1 MYYHDFNPVFV
12 ISFLIGWYIFQGVAY
27 YKFFEKAGKAG
38 WIGFVPLYNYYTH
51 IEIVGRPKWWVA
63 LLFVPVI
70 NFFVGL
76 TMHLDL
82 MKSFGRYTYL
92 DQVLGVVFAPLY
104 MTYIAWTD
112 TKYLGKAVEMPKP
125 KKSFGKEWFEAI
137 VFAVFCATF
146 IRWIFMEA
154 YVIPTPSMERS
165 LLVGDFLFVSKA
177 EYGPR
182 TPQTPIQ
189 MPLTHQKIWG
199 TEIPSYAPWVSLPTL
214 RLPSFGIVERND
226 VVVFNY
232 PPHDQY
238 NQRADGGYHP
248 MDLGTHY
255 IKRCVAISGETIE
268 VRGGQVYV
276 NGEIG
281 ENPKEMQFNYF
292 LETDQAVRDR
302 IWDDLKI
309 WEYYPIAQPNGK
321 RGYSVLTD
329 EVNAKKLAALP
340 FVKSMEIQF
349 RPADN
354 VEADIFP
361 DAQYFRWNRDNYG
374 PLTVPKAGMTIEVN
388 EENLAMYGSTI
399 TNYDGNESV
408 TIDLTSGNLTIDGQ
422 AVSSYTFKKDYFF
435 MMGDNRH
442 NSADSRYWGFVS
454 EDYIVGEASFIW
466 MSWDTNG
473 SFLNKIRWNRLFN
486 GIE

>member
-1 MYYHDFNPVFV
+1 MYYHDFNPIVVFC
-12 ISFLIGWYIFQGVAY
+12 FLIGWYIFQSVAY
-27 YKFFEKAGKAG
+27 FKFFEKAGRSG
-38 WIGFVPLYNYYTH
+38 WIGFVPFYNFYTH
-51 IEIVGRPKWWVA
+51 IDIVGRPKWWVA

-76 TMHLDL
+76 TIHLDL

-104 MTYIAWTD
+104 MTYIAWTH
-112 TKYLGKAVEMPKP
+112 TTYLGKAVEMPKP

-154 YVIPTPSMERS
+154 YVIPTPSMEKS

-199 TEIPSYAPWVSLPTL
+199 TEIPSYVSSVSLPTL
-214 RLPSFGIVERND
+214 RLPSFGIVERDD

-238 NQRADGGYHP
+238 NQRVDGDYHP

-255 IKRCVAISGETIE
+255 IKRCVAVAGETLE
-268 VRGGQVYV
+268 VRGGQVFV

-281 ENPKEMQFNYF
+281 KNHSELQFNYF
-292 LETDQAVRDR
+292 LETDQAIRER
-302 IWDDLKI
+302 IWDGLKI
-309 WEYYPIAQPNGK
+309 WEYYPIAQPEGR

-329 EVNAKKLAALP
+329 EKNRKKLEALP
-340 FVKSMEIQF
+340 FVKSMKVQF
-349 RPADN
+349 KPEDN

-361 DAQYFRWNRDNYG
+361 DSRYFKWNRDHYG
-374 PLTVPKAGMTIEVN
+374 PLTIPKKGMTIEVT

-399 TNYDGNESV
+399 TNYEGNGLV
-408 TIDLTSGNLTIDGQ
+408 GIDVDKLVIDGKELT
-422 AVSSYTFKKDYFF
+422 SYTFKKDYYF

-442 NSADSRYWGFVS
+442 NSADSRYWGFVA
-454 EDYIVGEASFIW
+454 EDYIVGKASFIW
-466 MSWDTNG
+466 MSWDTNA
-473 SFLNKIRWNRLFN
+473 SFLNKIRWKRLFN
-486 GIE
+486 GIQ